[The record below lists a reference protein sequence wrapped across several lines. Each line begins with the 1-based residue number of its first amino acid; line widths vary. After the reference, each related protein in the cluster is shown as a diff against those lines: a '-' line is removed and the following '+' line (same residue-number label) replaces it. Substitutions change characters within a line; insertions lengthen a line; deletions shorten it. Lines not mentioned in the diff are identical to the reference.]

1 MSIHVGDTI
10 PEIIL
15 KHLGNDGVEDL
26 NIAEYIRDKKVVIFG
41 TPGAFTPACAQ
52 KHLPGYVMKAD
63 QIREEGI
70 DEIICISVND
80 PFVMKHWG
88 EVANATGKVT
98 MLPDWDA
105 KFVDA
110 LGLTFDASGAGLGKR
125 SQRFMMIVDNGV
137 VRDLQVEE
145 KGSDVILSSA
155 ESCALKL
162 AN

>member
-1 MSIHVGDTI
+1 MPVKVGDTI
-10 PEIIL
+10 PETMM
-15 KHLGNDGVEDL
+15 KRLGDAGVEEI
-26 NIAEYIRDKKVVIFG
+26 NIAEYIADKKVVIFG

-70 DEIICISVND
+70 DEIVCVSVND

-98 MLPDWDA
+98 MMPDWDA
-105 KFVDA
+105 KFVEA
-110 LGLTFDASGAGLGKR
+110 LGLTMDASGAGLGKR

-145 KGSDVILSSA
+145 KGGDVLVSSA

>member
-1 MSIHVGDTI
+1 MTIKIGDTVPAI
-10 PEIIL
+10 ML
-15 KHLGNDGVEDL
+15 KRLGENGIEELDFAD
-26 NIAEYIRDKKVVIFG
+26 YIKGKKVVVFG

-63 QIREEGI
+63 QLREEGV
-70 DEIICISVND
+70 DEIICVSVND

-88 EVANATGKVT
+88 EISNATGKVT
-98 MLPDWDA
+98 MMPDWNA
-105 KFVDA
+105 QFVEA
-110 LGLTFDASGAGLGKR
+110 LGLTMDASGAGMGKR
-125 SQRFMMIVDNGV
+125 AQRFMMIVNDGV

-145 KGSDVILSSA
+145 KGSDVLLSSA